1 MRLFFCRFHSD
12 SQFYGFFVHDAHVLT
27 VVVAKKCFTRRKT
40 LNCYHTTIIRCS
52 LRSTCF
58 GECQAFHIISMSYIS
73 HSAQPTVSYHFFLS
87 PILSL
92 FHSLSCWVFRFWRSS
107 SSTVNVFDVRL
118 DWHIPIHLPWNVRC
132 ICSTLSGAHTR
143 NIAHKRIFSIVQT
156 RSRGKFSAA
165 DYKLNGIFRVHDT
178 HFIKINIPH
187 GGNEKANMKNPWFH
201 SHSKWTS
208 NGTSNGDSDRKQSPR
223 KKNEKW
229 KRK

>member
-12 SQFYGFFVHDAHVLT
+12 SQFYGFFVHVAHVLT

-92 FHSLSCWVFRFWRSS
+92 FHSLSCWVFRFWRFSAP
-107 SSTVNVFDVRL
+107 STFSMCVLTDIFLSICHGMFVAYAQ
-118 DWHIPIHLPWNVRC
+118 HLA
-132 ICSTLSGAHTR
+132 AHT
-143 NIAHKRIFSIVQT
+143 H
-156 RSRGKFSAA
+156 
-165 DYKLNGIFRVHDT
+165 GI
-178 HFIKINIPH
+178 
-187 GGNEKANMKNPWFH
+187 
-201 SHSKWTS
+201 
-208 NGTSNGDSDRKQSPR
+208 
-223 KKNEKW
+223 
-229 KRK
+229 